1 MNLIVQEGSNMETR
15 AIVILYEGTKVPEK
29 VMIRLAQI
37 LRKEKITSDRDMSI
51 SELDQSDIAKTLVK
65 AKAAETITFKHVVEK
80 DPTEQAMI
88 YLKGYFGDKVWV
100 NPVLFGVRLMGAKEA
115 LTEEGKT
122 ALRILC
128 RDNISSDV
136 ALKYNFTQAHLT
148 AIEAVVTSM

>member
-1 MNLIVQEGSNMETR
+1 METR
-15 AIVILYEGTKVPEK
+15 AIVILYEGTKVPER
-29 VMIRLAQI
+29 VMIKLAQI

-51 SELDQSDIAKTLVK
+51 SELDQNDIAKTLVK

-88 YLKGYFGDKVWV
+88 YLKGYFGDEIWI
-100 NPVLFGVRLMGAKEA
+100 NPVLFGINLMGARNS

-136 ALKYNFTQAHLT
+136 SMKYNFTTAHLT
-148 AIEAVVTSM
+148 AIKAVVTSM

>member
-1 MNLIVQEGSNMETR
+1 METR
-15 AIVILYEGTKVPEK
+15 AIVILYEGTKVPER
-29 VMIRLAQI
+29 VMIKLAQI

-88 YLKGYFGDKVWV
+88 YLKGYFGEEVWI
-100 NPVLFGVRLMGAKEA
+100 NPVLFGVNLMGAKNS

-122 ALRILC
+122 AIRILC

-136 ALKYNFTQAHLT
+136 AMKYNFTQAHLT
-148 AIEAVVTSM
+148 AIKAVVTSM

>member
-1 MNLIVQEGSNMETR
+1 METR
-15 AIVILYEGTKVPEK
+15 AIVILYEGIKIPEK
-29 VMIRLAQI
+29 MLIKLAQI
-37 LRKEKITSDRDMSI
+37 LRKEKITSDRDISI
-51 SELDQSDIAKTLVK
+51 SELDQNDIAKTLVK

-88 YLKGYFGDKVWV
+88 YLKGYFGDDVWI
-100 NPVLFGVRLMGAKEA
+100 NPVLFGVNLMGARSS

-136 ALKYNFTQAHLT
+136 AMKYNFTQAHLT
-148 AIEAVVTSM
+148 AIKAVVTSM

>member
-1 MNLIVQEGSNMETR
+1 METR
-15 AIVILYEGTKVPEK
+15 AIVILYEGTKVPER
-29 VMIRLAQI
+29 VMIKLAQI

-65 AKAAETITFKHVVEK
+65 AKAAETITFKHVIEK

-88 YLKGYFGDKVWV
+88 YLKGYFGEEVWI
-100 NPVLFGVRLMGAKEA
+100 NPVLFGVNLMGAKNS

-128 RDNISSDV
+128 RDNISSNV
-136 ALKYNFTQAHLT
+136 AMKYNFTQAHLT
-148 AIEAVVTSM
+148 AIKAVVTSM

>member
-1 MNLIVQEGSNMETR
+1 METR

-29 VMIRLAQI
+29 VMIKLAQI

-88 YLKGYFGDKVWV
+88 YLKGYFGEEVWI
-100 NPVLFGVRLMGAKEA
+100 NPVLFGVNLMGAKNS

-136 ALKYNFTQAHLT
+136 AMKYNFTQAHLT
-148 AIEAVVTSM
+148 AIKAVVTSM

>member
-1 MNLIVQEGSNMETR
+1 METR
-15 AIVILYEGTKVPEK
+15 AIVILYEGTKVPER
-29 VMIRLAQI
+29 VMIKLAQI

-88 YLKGYFGDKVWV
+88 YLKGYFGDEVWI
-100 NPVLFGVRLMGAKEA
+100 NPVLFGVNLMGAKNS
-115 LTEEGKT
+115 LPEEGKT

-136 ALKYNFTQAHLT
+136 AMKYNFTQAHLT
-148 AIEAVVTSM
+148 AIKAVVTSM

>member
-1 MNLIVQEGSNMETR
+1 METR
-15 AIVILYEGTKVPEK
+15 AIVILYEGTKVPER
-29 VMIRLAQI
+29 VMIKLAQI

-88 YLKGYFGDKVWV
+88 YLKGYFGEEVWI
-100 NPVLFGVRLMGAKEA
+100 NPVLFGVNLMGAKNS

-128 RDNISSDV
+128 RDNISSEV
-136 ALKYNFTQAHLT
+136 SLKYNFTTAHLT
-148 AIEAVVTSM
+148 AIKAVVTSM